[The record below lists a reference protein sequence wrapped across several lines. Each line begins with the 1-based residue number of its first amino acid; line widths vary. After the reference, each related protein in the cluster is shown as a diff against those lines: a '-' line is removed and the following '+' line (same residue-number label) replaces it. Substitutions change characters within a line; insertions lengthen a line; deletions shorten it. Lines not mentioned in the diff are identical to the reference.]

1 MLAPI
6 TEYWVRLLAV
16 SLLIQLPLTPEKA
29 GEAGPSASVSANHEG
44 DKGGLPDSRPSCCS
58 HLESQQ
64 IDANVLALSSLSLP
78 ALQVNKS

>member
-29 GEAGPSASVSANHEG
+29 AEAGPSASVSANHEG

-58 HLESQQ
+58 HL
-64 IDANVLALSSLSLP
+64 LALSPLSLP